1 MLYKGFCGMRV
12 TKYLHYL
19 NMVLIMCLALALA
32 LAPPHCYIYIETTFI
47 VIALWFPCRRVGVR
61 LCDAKITKEDDNG
74 QLTFFLF

>member
-19 NMVLIMCLALALA
+19 NMVLIMC
-32 LAPPHCYIYIETTFI
+32 PPPPLLYIETTFI